1 MKPSQTSARQSR
13 RVIGLAA
20 GRRPAHHAIA
30 MKNGAENSMRS
41 ASSVTASTGCH
52 A

>member
-1 MKPSQTSARQSR
+1 MNPSQASRSQSR
-13 RVIGLAA
+13 RAIGGAS